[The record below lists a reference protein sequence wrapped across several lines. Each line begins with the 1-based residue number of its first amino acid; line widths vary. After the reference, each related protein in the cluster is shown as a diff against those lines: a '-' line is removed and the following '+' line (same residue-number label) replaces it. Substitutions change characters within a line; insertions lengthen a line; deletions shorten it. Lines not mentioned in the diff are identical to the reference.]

1 MVTNTVAIEVVPRTE
16 RPHICNSIFFFGGKS
31 MKKLTS
37 SQVRQMFLDFFK
49 EHGHMVLKS
58 ASLIPQDDPT
68 LLWINSGVATMK
80 KYFDGSVV
88 PKNHRITS
96 SQKSIRTNDIEN
108 VGKTA
113 RHQTFFE
120 MLGNFSVGDYF
131 KEEVIPWAWE
141 FLTSDKWLGLDPDK
155 LYVTVYPKDTDAYRL
170 WHEVVGLPESHIV
183 QLEDNFWDIG
193 EGPCGPDSEIF
204 YDRGQENN
212 DVAEDDPENFPGGEN
227 ARYLEIWN
235 IVFSQY
241 NHLANGKYVDQPHKN
256 IDTGMG
262 LERVVSVIQDAP
274 TNFETDLFMPIIKQ
288 TEKLSDGKQY
298 NKVAEDD
305 VAFKIIADHVRAVSF
320 AIADGALPSNSGRG
334 YVLRR
339 LIRRADLNGKRL
351 GIKGAFLYKLVGVV
365 GEIMKSHYPE
375 VVDQQAFVEKVI
387 KNEEDRFQE
396 TLSSGLNLLDSLISD
411 AKSAKATK
419 LSGKDAF
426 KLFDTYGFPYELTFE
441 AAQDAGLAVDKEEFD
456 AEMKAQ
462 KERARK
468 ARGNLQSM
476 GSQDITLMNIKDE
489 SVFEY
494 HQLQED
500 HAKLLDIVVDDK
512 LVDQVNGEQA
522 TLIFDKTPFYAERGG
537 QVADHGEIFNQAGEL
552 VAHVI
557 DVQHAPNDQNLHFVE
572 LVLPMQKGEEY
583 VLKVDEQRRRGLK
596 HNHTATHLLHAA
608 LRQVLGTHT
617 HQAGS
622 LVEPDYLRFDFTS
635 LEPMTKREIATVE
648 RLVNEKIW
656 AEIPVKTTITD
667 QETGLKMGA
676 LALFG
681 EKYHEKVRVVQ
692 INDFSIEFCGGT
704 HCENTDQIGMLKIV
718 SESAI
723 GAGMRRIVAVTGQQA
738 YEYAVKHD
746 EILKEIQDEVKATKV
761 DDIQNKVVALEDA
774 LREEQKTVEQLKS
787 QINQAKAS
795 DLTDDIKDING
806 LKVIAKIVDVD
817 GMNDLREL
825 SDNWKTQ
832 NLSDV
837 LILGTTVAGKANMLI
852 SLNDKAIKAGHKA
865 GDLIKIAAPIFG
877 GGGGGRPNMAQAG
890 GKNPAG
896 LAQALETV
904 LNEL

>member
-1 MVTNTVAIEVVPRTE
+1 
-16 RPHICNSIFFFGGKS
+16 

-419 LSGKDAF
+419 LSGQDAF

-761 DDIQNKVVALEDA
+761 DDIQNKVVALEEA

-825 SDNWKTQ
+825 SDNWKNQ

-896 LAQALETV
+896 LAKALETV

>member
-1 MVTNTVAIEVVPRTE
+1 
-16 RPHICNSIFFFGGKS
+16 

-441 AAQDAGLAVDKEEFD
+441 AAQDAGLVVDKEEFD

-837 LILGTTVAGKANMLI
+837 LILGTTVAVKANMLI

-896 LAQALETV
+896 LAKALETV

>member
-16 RPHICNSIFFFGGKS
+16 RPHICNSIFFGGKS

-825 SDNWKTQ
+825 SDNWKNQ

-896 LAQALETV
+896 LVKALETV

>member
-1 MVTNTVAIEVVPRTE
+1 
-16 RPHICNSIFFFGGKS
+16 

-131 KEEVIPWAWE
+131 KEAVIPWAWE

-896 LAQALETV
+896 LAKALETV

>member
-1 MVTNTVAIEVVPRTE
+1 VVTNTVAIEVVPRTE
-16 RPHICNSIFFFGGKS
+16 RPHICNSIFFGGKS

-212 DVAEDDPENFPGGEN
+212 DIAEDDPENFPGGEN

-441 AAQDAGLAVDKEEFD
+441 AAQDAGLVVDKEEFD

-896 LAQALETV
+896 LAKALETV

>member
-16 RPHICNSIFFFGGKS
+16 RPHICNSIFFGGKS

-441 AAQDAGLAVDKEEFD
+441 AAQDAGLVVDKEEFD

-500 HAKLLDIVVDDK
+500 HARLLDIVVDDK

-896 LAQALETV
+896 LAKALETV

>member
-1 MVTNTVAIEVVPRTE
+1 
-16 RPHICNSIFFFGGKS
+16 

-825 SDNWKTQ
+825 SDNWKNQ

>member
-16 RPHICNSIFFFGGKS
+16 RPHICNSIFFGGKS

-494 HQLQED
+494 HQLQEY

-896 LAQALETV
+896 LAKALETV

>member
-1 MVTNTVAIEVVPRTE
+1 
-16 RPHICNSIFFFGGKS
+16 

-537 QVADHGEIFNQAGEL
+537 QVADHGEIFNQTGEL

-896 LAQALETV
+896 LAKALETV

>member
-16 RPHICNSIFFFGGKS
+16 RPHICNSIFFGGKS

-155 LYVTVYPKDTDAYRL
+155 LYVTVYPKDIDAYRL

>member
-1 MVTNTVAIEVVPRTE
+1 
-16 RPHICNSIFFFGGKS
+16 

-37 SQVRQMFLDFFK
+37 AQVRQMFLDFFK
-49 EHGHMVLKS
+49 EKGHMVMQS

-131 KEEVIPWAWE
+131 KKEVIPWAWE
-141 FLTSDKWLGLDPDK
+141 FLTSPKWLGLDADK
-155 LYVTVYPKDTDAYRL
+155 LYVTVYPKDTDAYHM
-170 WHEVVGLPESHIV
+170 WHDVVGLPDDHIV
-183 QLEDNFWDIG
+183 KLEENFWDIG

-241 NHLANGKYVDQPHKN
+241 NHLPNGEYVDQPHKN

-262 LERVVSVIQDAP
+262 LERVVSIIQDAP
-274 TNFETDLFMPIIKQ
+274 TNFETDLFMPLIRE
-288 TEKLSDGKQY
+288 TEKLSDGKKY
-298 NKVAEDD
+298 ATNAEDD

-320 AIADGALPSNSGRG
+320 AIGDGALPSNSGRG

-339 LIRRADLNGKRL
+339 LIRRADLNGQRL
-351 GIKGAFLYKLVGVV
+351 GIKGAFLYKLVPVV

-375 VVDQQAFVEKVI
+375 IVDQQAFIQKVI
-387 KNEEDRFQE
+387 KNEEERFQE
-396 TLSSGLNLLDSLISD
+396 TLSSGLNLLDNLIAQ
-411 AKSAKATK
+411 AKEDGSNKI
-419 LSGKDAF
+419 SGKDAF

-441 AAQDAGLAVDKEEFD
+441 AAQDAGLEVDKDDFD
-456 AEMKAQ
+456 KEMQAQ
-462 KERARK
+462 KDRARK

-476 GSQDITLMNIKDE
+476 GSQDETLMNIKDKSE
-489 SVFEY
+489 FEY
-494 HQLQED
+494 GTLQED
-500 HAKLLDIVVDDK
+500 HAKLIDIVVDDK
-512 LVDQVNGEQA
+512 LVDSTDGETA

-537 QVADHGEIFNQAGEL
+537 QVADQGEILNQDGEL
-552 VAHVI
+552 VAKVT
-557 DVQHAPNDQNLHFVE
+557 DVQHAPNDQNLHFVDI
-572 LVLPMQKGEEY
+572 VLPLKKGEEY
-583 VLKVDEQRRRGLK
+583 ILKVDQKRRRGLK

-608 LRQVLGTHT
+608 LRQVLGEHT

-635 LEPMTKREIATVE
+635 LEPMTKAEITNVE
-648 RLVNEKIW
+648 KLVNEQIW
-656 AEIPVKTTITD
+656 KEIPVQTTVTD
-667 QETGLKMGA
+667 PETGLKMGA

-681 EKYHEKVRVVQ
+681 EKYGDNVRVVK
-692 INDFSIEFCGGT
+692 IDDFSTEFCGGT
-704 HCENTDQIGMLKIV
+704 HSENTAQIGMFKIV
-718 SESAI
+718 SESAV
-723 GAGMRRIVAVTGQQA
+723 GAGVRRIIAVTGPEA
-738 YEYAVKHD
+738 YNYVTERD
-746 EILKEIQDEVKATKV
+746 EILKGVQDQVKAPKV
-761 DDIQNKVVALEDA
+761 EEVPGKVTSLEDDLKVA
-774 LREEQKTVEQLKS
+774 QKEIEQLKTK
-787 QINQAKAS
+787 INQAKAGDIFNNVRKVK
-795 DLTDDIKDING
+795 DLTA
-806 LKVIAKIVDVD
+806 IAEIIDVE
-817 GMNDLREL
+817 GMNDLRNL
-825 SDNWKTQ
+825 ADNWKSS
-832 NLSDV
+832 NKSNILVLAADV
-837 LILGTTVAGKANMLI
+837 NGKANMVI
-852 SLNDKAIKAGHKA
+852 SLDDKAIAAGLKA
-865 GDLIKIAAPIFG
+865 GDLIKTAAPLFG

-896 LAQALETV
+896 LKDAITKV
-904 LNEL
+904 INEVESKQN

>member
-1 MVTNTVAIEVVPRTE
+1 
-16 RPHICNSIFFFGGKS
+16 

-419 LSGKDAF
+419 LSGQDAF

-537 QVADHGEIFNQAGEL
+537 QVADHGEIFNQDGEL

-825 SDNWKTQ
+825 SDNWKNQ

-877 GGGGGRPNMAQAG
+877 GGGGGRP
-890 GKNPAG
+890 
-896 LAQALETV
+896 
-904 LNEL
+904 

>member
-16 RPHICNSIFFFGGKS
+16 RPHICNSIFFGGKS

-441 AAQDAGLAVDKEEFD
+441 AAQDAGLVVDKEEFD
-456 AEMKAQ
+456 TEMKAQ

-825 SDNWKTQ
+825 SDNWKNQ

-896 LAQALETV
+896 LAKALETV

>member
-1 MVTNTVAIEVVPRTE
+1 
-16 RPHICNSIFFFGGKS
+16 

-170 WHEVVGLPESHIV
+170 WHEVVGLSESHIV

-787 QINQAKAS
+787 QINKAKAS

-896 LAQALETV
+896 LAKALETV

>member
-16 RPHICNSIFFFGGKS
+16 RPHICNSIFFGGKS

-155 LYVTVYPKDTDAYRL
+155 LYVTVYPKDIDAYRL

-852 SLNDKAIKAGHKA
+852 SLNDKAIKVGHKA

-896 LAQALETV
+896 LAKALETV

>member
-16 RPHICNSIFFFGGKS
+16 RPHICNSIFFGGKS

-204 YDRGQENN
+204 YDRGPENN

>member
-16 RPHICNSIFFFGGKS
+16 RPHICNSIFFGGKS

-462 KERARK
+462 KDRARK

-572 LVLPMQKGEEY
+572 LILPMQKGEEY

>member
-1 MVTNTVAIEVVPRTE
+1 
-16 RPHICNSIFFFGGKS
+16 

-761 DDIQNKVVALEDA
+761 DDIQNKVVALEEA

>member
-1 MVTNTVAIEVVPRTE
+1 
-16 RPHICNSIFFFGGKS
+16 

-212 DVAEDDPENFPGGEN
+212 DVAEDDSENFPGGEN

-441 AAQDAGLAVDKEEFD
+441 AAQDAGLVVDKEEFD

-500 HAKLLDIVVDDK
+500 HARLLDIVVDDK

-896 LAQALETV
+896 LAKALETV

>member
-16 RPHICNSIFFFGGKS
+16 RPHICNSIFFGGKS

-288 TEKLSDGKQY
+288 TEKLSDCKQY

-419 LSGKDAF
+419 LSGQDAF

-537 QVADHGEIFNQAGEL
+537 QVADHGEIFNQDGEL

-825 SDNWKTQ
+825 SDNWKNQ

-896 LAQALETV
+896 LAKALETV

>member
-16 RPHICNSIFFFGGKS
+16 RPHICNSIFFGGKS

-441 AAQDAGLAVDKEEFD
+441 AAQDAGLVVDKEEFD

-500 HAKLLDIVVDDK
+500 HARLLDIVVDDK

-537 QVADHGEIFNQAGEL
+537 QVADHGEIFNPAGEL

-896 LAQALETV
+896 LAKALETV